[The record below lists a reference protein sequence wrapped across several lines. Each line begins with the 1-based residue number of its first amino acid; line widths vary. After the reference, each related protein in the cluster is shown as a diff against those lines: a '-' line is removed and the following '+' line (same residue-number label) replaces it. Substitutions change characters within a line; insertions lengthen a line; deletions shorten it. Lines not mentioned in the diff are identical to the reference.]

1 MFRATSSLR
10 LYTVCVNK
18 LHRIISCRLYWDG
31 WVDVRMYVNLFR
43 REGSD
48 RVSSDQAACKRVA
61 SPCDT
66 TFELLTYYSETTCLQ
81 LFHHN
86 SDRQNRDGVYHTYPL
101 YQKKQTCFQPR
112 HPAQI
117 FCNHCA
123 GWSWINSRA
132 VACYEYIG
140 VIYMM
145 MLLIRASGGKPS
157 AHRTDN
163 RFSLHGLDLSGDID
177 SWSVLSS
184 IMVPGGNPIICMV

>member
-1 MFRATSSLR
+1 MEGWTDEGRSIHIRQHETDTCTTPGTYITNPSNPFNQSMFRATSSLR

-18 LHRIISCRLYWDG
+18 LCRIIRCKLYWDG

-61 SPCDT
+61 SPFDT

-86 SDRQNRDGVYHTYPL
+86 SDRQNRTASTIHTRFT
-101 YQKKQTCFQPR
+101 KNQTCFQPR

-117 FCNHCA
+117 FCNHSA
-123 GWSWINSRA
+123 G
-132 VACYEYIG
+132 
-140 VIYMM
+140 
-145 MLLIRASGGKPS
+145 
-157 AHRTDN
+157 
-163 RFSLHGLDLSGDID
+163 
-177 SWSVLSS
+177 
-184 IMVPGGNPIICMV
+184 